1 MLSLNNLE
9 STSKKRKRIGRGG
22 DKGGTS
28 GRGHK
33 GQLARTGGS
42 HKLGASFEGGQ
53 MPLVRRLPKK
63 GFNNTR
69 FKKEYKL
76 VNLQVLEENF
86 SSGDIVSI
94 ETLTQ
99 KSLIKGKGNFF
110 VKILGDGNLN
120 KNLTIKVHR
129 ISESAKEQVER
140 AGGKVELV
148 SEA

>member
-53 MPLVRRLPKK
+53 MPLVRRSPKK
-63 GFNNTR
+63 GFNNSR
-69 FKKEYKL
+69 FKKEYRI
-76 VNLQVLEENF
+76 VNLQELEEKF
-86 SSGDIVSI
+86 SADEIVNI
-94 ETLTQ
+94 ESLT
-99 KSLIKGKGNFF
+99 KKGIVKGKGEFF
-110 VKILGDGNLN
+110 VKILGNGNLS
-120 KNLTIKVHR
+120 KKLIVQVHK
-129 ISESAKEQVER
+129 ISETAKGQVEKV
-140 AGGKVELV
+140 GGKVELV